1 MAKISLYKNFRRLDI
16 LRKFINAKI
25 FTTKVFVHENFQIY
39 GITKNNLLP
48 EAICCCLQT
57 CNVTASEKI
66 VGARCVPSLVINSII
81 NKLESKVSLIT
92 TRCLRLFVVVYRVEM
107 L

>member
-1 MAKISLYKNFRRLDI
+1 M
-16 LRKFINAKI
+16 
-25 FTTKVFVHENFQIY
+25 
-39 GITKNNLLP
+39 P

-57 CNVTASEKI
+57 CNVLALEEI
-66 VGARCVPSLVINSII
+66 VGKRYVLSLIVINTTF

-92 TRCLRLFVVVYRVEM
+92 NYCLRLFVVVYMVEM